1 MTIYRPVVEE
11 SSEMY
16 AYEADPLVSEELYQ
30 DEASTDAL
38 AMELLAISD
47 EQELDQFLGKL
58 VRSVGRAI
66 RSPVGQA
73 LVSAVRPVARTFV
86 RAVIPKAATFVG
98 TALGGPV
105 GGVAGAATGAALSSL
120 AGRLGLE
127 LEGMS
132 AEDQTFEIAKG
143 IVGFVKKSAS
153 NLAAVAN
160 QAGVDPARFARNAA
174 ILAARQVAPGLV
186 PLVSA
191 GARLAANGSPG
202 QLVPRL
208 VKVGANRWML
218 EIE

>member
-16 AYEADPLVSEELYQ
+16 AYEADALASEELNQ

-66 RSPVGQA
+66 KSPVGRA
-73 LVSAVRPVARTFV
+73 LVTAVRPVARTFV
-86 RAVIPKAATFVG
+86 RAVIPKAATYVG
-98 TALGGPV
+98 TAFGGPA
-105 GGVAGAATGAALSSL
+105 GGVAGAATGAALNAL
-120 AGRLGLE
+120 AGKFGLE

-132 AEDQTFEIAKG
+132 AEDQTFEVAKG
-143 IVGFVKKSAS
+143 IVGFVRKAAS
-153 NLAAVAN
+153 NVASVAS

-174 ILAARQVAPGLV
+174 VLAARQVAPGLV
-186 PLVSA
+186 PLVAA
-191 GARLAANGSPG
+191 GTNGANGAG

-208 VKVGANRWML
+208 VKVAANRWIL